1 MDFSNCRNDDFHT
14 YSGRNEK
21 TQIIYNDKSYMVKY
35 REKDHGKDVYCD
47 FSEDIACKIF
57 KSLGFETQ
65 NTILGELNGRD
76 CVACEN
82 FLKDNEVLQE
92 FSNFT
97 NSSAYATDKR
107 YTFETIIN
115 TIENHPNIFN
125 KEEVKEK
132 FWKMYVVDSFL
143 GNFDRHGGNWGFV
156 VNAKEKYSKFAPIYD
171 CGSCLY
177 PQMSDKEMDK
187 VLNNRNE
194 IEKRIYEFPL
204 PQIMRTD
211 DNNKKTSYAE
221 TINSL
226 NYEGC
231 NKAVE
236 WFVKNVDFE
245 KIDEIINNTEKISNK
260 RKKFY
265 STMLKERFNYIIK
278 PAYEKMLE
286 QNKDKSEIENKE
298 EIISNNRKEM
308 LAYRE
313 QMSVFEQ
320 KLNLADKEFEKKIP
334 NLKNKE

>member
-57 KSLGFETQ
+57 QSLGFETQ

-82 FLKDNEVLQE
+82 FLRDNEVLQE

-115 TIENHPNIFN
+115 TIDNHPNIFN

-132 FWKMYVVDSFL
+132 FWRMYVVDSFL

-194 IEKRIYEFPL
+194 IEKNFMNFLYH
-204 PQIMRTD
+204 
-211 DNNKKTSYAE
+211 K
-221 TINSL
+221 
-226 NYEGC
+226 
-231 NKAVE
+231 
-236 WFVKNVDFE
+236 
-245 KIDEIINNTEKISNK
+245 
-260 RKKFY
+260 
-265 STMLKERFNYIIK
+265 
-278 PAYEKMLE
+278 
-286 QNKDKSEIENKE
+286 
-298 EIISNNRKEM
+298 
-308 LAYRE
+308 
-313 QMSVFEQ
+313 
-320 KLNLADKEFEKKIP
+320 
-334 NLKNKE
+334 

>member
-1 MDFSNCRNDDFHT
+1 M
-14 YSGRNEK
+14 EK
-21 TQIIYNDKSYMVKY
+21 TFIVTFLK
-35 REKDHGKDVYCD
+35 
-47 FSEDIACKIF
+47 IACKIF

-82 FLKDNEVLQE
+82 FLKENEVLQE

-245 KIDEIINNTEKISNK
+245 KIDEIINNTEK
-260 RKKFY
+260 
-265 STMLKERFNYIIK
+265 
-278 PAYEKMLE
+278 
-286 QNKDKSEIENKE
+286 
-298 EIISNNRKEM
+298 
-308 LAYRE
+308 
-313 QMSVFEQ
+313 
-320 KLNLADKEFEKKIP
+320 
-334 NLKNKE
+334 